1 MKQARQTRG
10 ATLEQILIHPNTAE
24 NPFADVKRAIVVCA
38 HADDLETMMG
48 GTAALLTGLGVEISE
63 LICTRGD
70 LGSHDP
76 AYTRQSLSETRLGEA
91 KRGAELLG
99 VREVVVL
106 DNPDGELEPS
116 LELRAQIALYYRRW
130 QPDALFTFDPA
141 WAGQIH
147 PDHRALGRAALDAI
161 MPSKMPLYK
170 SEQLEGEGVAVSK
183 ISRAFLFSPADV
195 AFFVDVTGIYS
206 RKVEAAMAHSSQFPE
221 DKNLDWMRRIDSE
234 AAKQAGS
241 EGKYMER
248 FARLDLW

>member
-1 MKQARQTRG
+1 M
-10 ATLEQILIHPNTAE
+10 EQIIIQPGTVE
-24 NPFADVKRAIVVCA
+24 EPFADVKRAIVVCA

-48 GTAALLTGLGVEISE
+48 GTVALLTAHGIEMFE

-76 AYTRQSLSETRLGEA
+76 AYTRQTLSEARLGEA
-91 KRGAELLG
+91 KRGAALLD
-99 VREVVVL
+99 VRDVAVL
-106 DNPDGELEPS
+106 DYPDGELEPN
-116 LELRAQIALYYRRW
+116 LDVRAQIALYYRRW

-147 PDHRALGRAALDAI
+147 PDHRAVGRAAIDAV
-161 MPSKMPLYK
+161 MPSKMPLYRP
-170 SEQLEGEGVAVSK
+170 EQLEGDGVSVGK
-183 ISRAFLFSPADV
+183 ITRAFLFGPADV
-195 AFFVDVTGIYS
+195 SFFVDVTGIYN
-206 RKVEAAMAHSSQFPE
+206 RKVEAAMAHKSQFPE
-221 DKNLDWMRRIDSE
+221 DKNLDWMRQLDSE

>member
-1 MKQARQTRG
+1 M
-10 ATLEQILIHPNTAE
+10 EQIIIHPNTAE
-24 NPFADVKRAIVVCA
+24 DPFAEIKRAIVVCA

-48 GTAALLTGLGVEISE
+48 CTAALLTGLGVEVFE
-63 LICTRGD
+63 LICTIGD

-76 AYTRQSLSETRLGEA
+76 AHTRQTLSEVRRKEA

-99 VREVVVL
+99 VQEVVVL
-106 DNPDGELEPS
+106 DYPDGELEAS
-116 LELRAQIALYYRRW
+116 LELRAQIASYYRRW

-141 WAGQIH
+141 WSGQIH
-147 PDHRALGRAALDAI
+147 PDHRAVGRAALDAI

-170 SEQLEGEGVAVSK
+170 PEQLKGDGIAVGK
-183 ISRAFLFSPADV
+183 ISRAFLFSPAV
-195 AFFVDVTGIYS
+195 VSFFVDVTGIYD
-206 RKVEAAMAHSSQFPE
+206 RKVDAAMAHASQFPE

-241 EGKYMER
+241 DGKYMER